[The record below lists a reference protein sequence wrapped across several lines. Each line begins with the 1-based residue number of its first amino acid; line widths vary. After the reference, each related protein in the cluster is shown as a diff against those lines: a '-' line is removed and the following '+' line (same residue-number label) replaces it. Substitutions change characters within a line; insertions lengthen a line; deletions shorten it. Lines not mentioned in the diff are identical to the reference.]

1 MNGLNHNALTCSAVP
16 IPPWERPEKCG
27 QIIISFKWPVNIKVM
42 PGCFAKAPVISG
54 HKLISKP

>member
-1 MNGLNHNALTCSAVP
+1 TNIMVGYRQTNQKTDTGKTLTRWPVFVDHF
-16 IPPWERPEKCG
+16 
-27 QIIISFKWPVNIKVM
+27 SFKWPVNIKVM

>member
-1 MNGLNHNALTCSAVP
+1 MAESKG
-16 IPPWERPEKCG
+16 R
-27 QIIISFKWPVNIKVM
+27 FKWPVNIKVM